1 MTKILGIDEAG
12 RGPCIGPLVMVGFLA
27 DEEEIK
33 KLESTKLKES
43 KQLTSLQREEYFDVL
58 QKIGKYVIANV
69 SPQEIDK
76 AVESET
82 TNLNWLEADHTIEM
96 IEKTKPDKVIL
107 DCPSNNPKAYKD
119 YITQR
124 LKHKT
129 QIIAEHKADEKYV
142 IVAAA
147 SIIAKVTR
155 DKKIDEI
162 KKRIKKNIGSG
173 YPSDPYTK
181 EFLRNNHDKY
191 PEIFRHSWASC
202 KAFSKD
208 KKKSQKKLGEF

>member
-12 RGPCIGPLVMVGFLA
+12 RGPCIGPLVMVGFLVN
-27 DEEEIK
+27 EKELK

-43 KQLTSLQREEYFDVL
+43 KQLTALQREEYFEVL
-58 QKIGKYVIANV
+58 QKIGKYIVKIV
-69 SPQEIDK
+69 SPKEIDE
-76 AVESET
+76 AVESKT
-82 TNLNWLEADHTIEM
+82 TNLNWLEADHIIEM

-119 YITQR
+119 YIIQR

-129 QIIAEHKADEKYV
+129 QITAEHKADEKYV
-142 IVAAA
+142 VVAAA
-147 SIIAKVTR
+147 SVIAKVTR
-155 DKKIDEI
+155 DREIEEI
-162 KKRIKKNIGSG
+162 KKRIKKNFGSG

-181 EFLRNNHDKY
+181 EFLKENYTNY

-202 KAFSKD
+202 KVFAKD
-208 KKKSQKKLGEF
+208 KKNGQKKLGEF